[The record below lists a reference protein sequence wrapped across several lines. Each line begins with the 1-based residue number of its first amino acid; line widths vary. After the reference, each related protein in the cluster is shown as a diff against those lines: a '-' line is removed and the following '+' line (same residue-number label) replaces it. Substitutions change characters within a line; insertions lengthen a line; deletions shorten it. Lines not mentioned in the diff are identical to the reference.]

1 METKKRGDLVI
12 NGFGASNGG
21 QFEHVSLNGKGTVN
35 SDVDCKQFECNGSG
49 TVNGNVKAAKAII
62 SGNGKIQGNIEGQ
75 SLTIDGTA
83 KIANNLY
90 VKKLK
95 VSGKATVG
103 GKVKSDDI
111 KVRGRLT
118 VEGNCEAETFKA
130 ESQFLIGGLLTADD
144 IEIKL
149 FGNCKAKEIGG
160 QTIIIKHK
168 AALLGLFKPLHQTHL
183 ETELIEGDK
192 IEIESTKA
200 HIVRGNNIIIGPNC
214 DIDIVEYTGELT
226 MDKKATVKEVRKG

>member
-1 METKKRGDLVI
+1 METKKWGDLVI

-35 SDVDCKQFECNGSG
+35 SDVDCTQFECNGSG

-168 AALLGLFKPLHQTHL
+168 AALLGLFKPLLQTHL